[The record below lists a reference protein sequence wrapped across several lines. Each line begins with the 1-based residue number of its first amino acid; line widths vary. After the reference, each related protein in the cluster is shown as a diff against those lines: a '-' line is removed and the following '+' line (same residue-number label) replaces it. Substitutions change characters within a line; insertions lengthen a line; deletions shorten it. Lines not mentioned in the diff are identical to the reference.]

1 MKKGLVIGC
10 AAVLLLLVV
19 AGGFAWFRVLAP
31 AFKAGS
37 ELVGLARHA
46 EQLVRLDNEI
56 RNQSPYA
63 PPADGALSPD
73 QVDTVLNV
81 QRHIRAGMAQRM
93 SELDQRYKALEAD
106 IKASGR
112 QPGIAELAQAYGD
125 LFGLLVEA
133 KRLQVEALNRQ
144 GVSLAEY
151 QWARAQT
158 LHAAGMRAS
167 GLLQLDEGLQQQL
180 RAHHRVP
187 EGNLALVQDHAAE
200 LLENALIA
208 SLGL

>member
-1 MKKGLVIGC
+1 MKKGLVVGC

-19 AGGFAWFRVLAP
+19 AGGFAWFKVLGP

-37 ELVGLARHA
+37 ELVGMARQA
-46 EQLVRLDNEI
+46 ERLIRLNDDI
-56 RNQSPYA
+56 RNQSPYT
-63 PPADGALSPD
+63 PPADGVLSPA
-73 QVDTVLNV
+73 QVDAVLGV
-81 QRHIRAGMAQRM
+81 QRHIRAGMAQRLG
-93 SELDQRYKALEAD
+93 ELEQRYKALEAD

-112 QPGIAELAQAYGD
+112 QPGIGELAQAYGD

-151 QWARAQT
+151 EWARAQT

-167 GLLQLDEGLQQQL
+167 GLLQLDEGQQQQI

-187 EGNLALVQDHAAE
+187 EGNLTLVQDHAAE